1 MTAANGSK
9 KAMVPAVSLDLNN
22 VVVLPVDVYRA
33 MLAAIEGGEA
43 DRERALTQPDTD
55 QQQVNKEIHRHDQCT
70 FEAIDIAFRYCL
82 GALLKTESV
91 LLITIAAYIAA
102 DTESPGVS
110 TGVPVDRLA
119 ERLGCDRRTVERAL
133 EAQRECPQV
142 RLLKFRRNCGQSAAM
157 DAGIRHGRADHL
169 PDTVTTAKSGQP
181 AHLGEI
187 PFSDL
192 DAEISRLAAVSG
204 PAAAFRQLASPDLRF
219 YRDRALPVIGRD
231 RSLALL
237 PAAPAAWTWRAEGQ
251 AGSADGSLGYSY
263 GILETQAAA
272 GGARPALQHSYL
284 HIWRRGGDGYRLV
297 LDLAVAIPVAPAS

>member
-1 MTAANGSK
+1 MHPSGLLIVGLLVVACGVAWTAAGGEDGW
-9 KAMVPAVSLDLNN
+9 PAALRELVASE
-22 VVVLPVDVYRA
+22 RA
-33 MLAAIEGGEA
+33 FARAADEGGIRAAFLSFLAPEGVVFRPRPVPGRPAYEQMPA
-43 DRERALTQPDTD
+43 DAT
-55 QQQVNKEIHRHDQCT
+55 
-70 FEAIDIAFRYCL
+70 
-82 GALLKTESV
+82 ALLAWRPVFAETSASGDLGYTTGPWYLKNRRQDPDPSGWGHYVSIWRRGEGGRWTV
-91 LLITIAAYIAA
+91 LL
-102 DTESPGVS
+102 
-110 TGVPVDRLA
+110 
-119 ERLGCDRRTVERAL
+119 
-133 EAQRECPQV
+133 
-142 RLLKFRRNCGQSAAM
+142 